1 MRLSAKYPQISKEL
15 YPMRRSLF
23 ALSVMTAML
32 AACGPSPEDVARQ
45 EAMKKLEQAAKDME
59 AAGKKAEAAAAKG
72 DVGAAMGAAM
82 SALGGLAGA
91 AGGGTYEPVDFRK
104 LKEALP
110 QELAGFEKGESSGEK
125 NNAFGIAVSE
135 AKQSFRTADGNKQ
148 VRFEVTD
155 PGSLAGPFALA
166 NVWMNVEID
175 KETGDGYEKTSTV
188 GGRKVHEKWS
198 KGDKHGEV
206 HVIVGNRFMV
216 EVDARGVEMADIKA
230 LIGKVDFS
238 KLEAM
243 KEEGK
248 KS

>member
-1 MRLSAKYPQISKEL
+1 MKIITL
-15 YPMRRSLF
+15 YAS
-23 ALSVMTAML
+23 ALSLCAVAL
-32 AACGPSPEDVARQ
+32 LSACGPSPEQVARE

-59 AAGKKAEAAAAKG
+59 AAGKRMESGVTKG
-72 DVGAAMGAAM
+72 GQDVGVAVGDMLK
-82 SALGGLAGA
+82 ALGGVAGAAAGA
-91 AGGGTYEPVDFRK
+91 AGAGSFEPIDFRK

-135 AKQSFRTADGNKQ
+135 AKQSFRTADGKKR

-166 NVWMNVEID
+166 NMWLNVEVD
-175 KETGDGYEKTSTV
+175 KETSDGYEKTSSA
-188 GGRKVHEKWS
+188 GGRKLHEKWS
-198 KGDKHGEV
+198 KSSQHGEV
-206 HVIVGNRFMV
+206 QMVIGNRFMI
-216 EVDARGVEMADIKA
+216 EVDAHGIEMNDVKSLISKIDIA
-230 LIGKVDFS
+230 

-243 KEEGK
+243 KAEGK

>member
-1 MRLSAKYPQISKEL
+1 MTRFSAFSKPTL
-15 YPMRRSLF
+15 LLGVSV
-23 ALSVMTAML
+23 ALLLT
-32 AACGPSPEDVARQ
+32 ACGPSPEQVARE

-59 AAGKKAEAAAAKG
+59 AAGKRMESGVTKG
-72 DVGAAMGAAM
+72 GQDVGVAVGDMLK
-82 SALGGLAGA
+82 ALGGVAGAAAGA
-91 AGGGTYEPVDFRK
+91 AGAGSFEPIDFRK

-135 AKQSFRTADGNKQ
+135 AKQSFRTADGKKR

-166 NVWMNVEID
+166 NMWLNVEVD
-175 KETGDGYEKTSTV
+175 KETSDGYEKTSSA
-188 GGRKVHEKWS
+188 GGRKLHEKWS
-198 KGDKHGEV
+198 KSSQHGEV
-206 HVIVGNRFMV
+206 QMVIGNRFMI
-216 EVDARGVEMADIKA
+216 EVDAHGIEMNDVKSLISKIDIA
-230 LIGKVDFS
+230 

-243 KEEGK
+243 KAEGK